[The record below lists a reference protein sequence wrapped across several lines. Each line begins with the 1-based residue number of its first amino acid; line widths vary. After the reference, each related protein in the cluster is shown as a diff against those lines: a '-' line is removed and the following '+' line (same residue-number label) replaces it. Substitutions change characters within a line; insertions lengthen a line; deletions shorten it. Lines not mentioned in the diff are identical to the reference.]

1 MFYYSSTDLNEEGV
15 TSFPP
20 LNLMER
26 NGQLPPQLNGEG
38 VASFP
43 LLT

>member
-26 NGQLPPQLNGEG
+26 NGQLPPLNLMEREWP
-38 VASFP
+38 ASP
-43 LLT
+43 S